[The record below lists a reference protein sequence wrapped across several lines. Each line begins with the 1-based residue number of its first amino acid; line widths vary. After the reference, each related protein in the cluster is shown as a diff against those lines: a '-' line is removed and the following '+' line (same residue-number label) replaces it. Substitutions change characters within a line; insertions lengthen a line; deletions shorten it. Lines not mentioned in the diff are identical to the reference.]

1 MFPGLRRVRRR
12 LVAIS
17 ALLSLVIS
25 LVPGPLVAV
34 AADAQRI
41 VSVSVSGNAH
51 VTADRI
57 LAVVKTKV
65 GDPFNESTVRD
76 DLQAINDLG
85 FFADQVPP
93 LIRQRPDG
101 ISVTFRVIENPI
113 VTSIVFTGNAHV
125 TSDTL
130 LALMDTSVGQ
140 VLNMNTFHQDVLKI
154 NSYYDK
160 VGYGGQVPTHVRDL
174 NIDKNTGVLRIDI
187 REGLTVRN
195 IIIKGD
201 QRVLPPPLIKSVL
214 SLKEGQPYS
223 EDTRDKDFENI
234 KKLYDKYDLNLGEF
248 EAGIDPSSIDLA
260 AGTADVI
267 YTVSAMTVAAV
278 MITGNDYTKDEV
290 IRRQLRLRPGMV
302 ITTGL
307 LRRDYER
314 LNNLGFFEKVEPIT
328 KPGPDPKKP
337 YAFTLVWNVKEQRT
351 GQANVGVGYSGGP
364 NGTGLTGNIGFSQNN
379 IDGTGNGASV
389 RFERGA
395 RISDASASYSIPFLG
410 KTKQSQRYS
419 LGASLF
425 TQSTQNYLQ
434 TYAVSAADSLAP
446 VPTIT
451 AAPAPGATTAP
462 GAQSGTVGITLQPNN
477 SPVSG
482 VVANYENKAAGV
494 SLNVGRRLTDYVSA
508 TVGAT
513 VQRLSTD
520 TTVPFPYYVY
530 GNQTVAINNTVG
542 STSLNSTSVTGN
554 ALGITASSIASIAN
568 GQSSNLRSITLGLQG
583 DTLDDVFN
591 PRRGGKASLST
602 EFSGKGFGS
611 DYAYSI
617 TTLDLA
623 NFYPVLKNATFGVH
637 AQLGASTGAI
647 PASKLFAYSEQQLRG
662 YGDVFYGT
670 EARLFQAEL
679 RYPLTSDRKFAI
691 VGFGDYGS
699 LRIRGAQPIANL
711 LTGQTYNYDNWIYH
725 GDIGAGL
732 RIDVPQLGHQTIRL
746 DFAKGKNGSHTS
758 FGIGQSF

>member
-1 MFPGLRRVRRR
+1 MRRR
-12 LVAIS
+12 LVALA
-17 ALLSLVIS
+17 ALLSLALS
-25 LVPGPLVAV
+25 FVPGSPAAV
-34 AADAQRI
+34 AAVAQRV
-41 VSVSVSGNAH
+41 VSVSISGNAH
-51 VTADRI
+51 VPAERI
-57 LAVVKTKV
+57 LAVIKTKV
-65 GDPFNESTVRD
+65 GDRFNEKTVRE
-76 DLQAINDLG
+76 DLLAINDLG

-93 LIRQRPDG
+93 LIRQRPGG

-113 VTSIVFTGNAHV
+113 VGRITFTGNEHV

-174 NIDKNTGVLRIDI
+174 NIDKDAGLLRIDI

-195 IIIKGD
+195 IVIKGD
-201 QRVLPPPLIKSVL
+201 ERVLPPALIKSSL

-223 EDTRDKDFENI
+223 DESRDKDFENV
-234 KKLYDKYDLNLGEF
+234 KKLFDKYDLNLGEF
-248 EAGIDPSSIDLA
+248 EAGIDPSSIDLVN
-260 AGTADVI
+260 GTADVI
-267 YTVSAMTVAAV
+267 YTISAMTVAAV
-278 MITGNDYTKDEV
+278 MITGNEITRDEV

-302 ITTGL
+302 ITTGM

-314 LNNLGFFEKVEPIT
+314 LNNLGYFEKVEPVT

-351 GQANVGVGYSGGP
+351 GQANIGVGYSGGP
-364 NGTGLTGNIGFSQNN
+364 NGTGLTGNVGFSQNN
-379 IDGTGNGASV
+379 LDGTGNGASV

-395 RISDASASYSIPFLG
+395 RISDASASFSIPFLG

-419 LGASLF
+419 LGASVY
-425 TQSTQNYLQ
+425 TQATQNYLQ
-434 TYAVSAADSLAP
+434 TYAVSSASSIAP

-451 AAPAPGATTAP
+451 AAPAPGATSAP
-462 GAQSGTVGITLQPNN
+462 GASTGTIGITLQPNN
-477 SPVSG
+477 APVSG
-482 VVANYENKAAGV
+482 VVADYKNKAAGV
-494 SLNVGRRLTDYVSA
+494 SLNLGRRLTDYVSA
-508 TVGAT
+508 TLGT
-513 VQRLSTD
+513 TIQRLSTD
-520 TTVPFPYYVY
+520 TVVPFPYYVF
-530 GNQTVAINNTVG
+530 GNQTVAVNNSLTN
-542 STSLNSTSVTGN
+542 TSLTSSSVTGN

-568 GQSSNLRSITLGLQG
+568 GQSSNLRSLTLGLQS
-583 DTLDDVFN
+583 DSLDDVFN
-591 PRRGGKASLST
+591 PRRGGKASLGT

-611 DYAYSI
+611 DYAYTI
-617 TTLDLA
+617 TTLDVSR
-623 NFYPVLKNATFGVH
+623 FYPILKNATLGFHVQAGV
-637 AQLGASTGAI
+637 STGAM

-670 EARLFQAEL
+670 EARLLQAEL
-679 RYPLTSDRKFAI
+679 RLPLTSDRKFAI

-699 LRIRGAQPIANL
+699 LRIRGAEAITNL

-725 GDIGAGL
+725 GDVGAGL

-746 DFAKGKNGSHTS
+746 DFARGKNGSHTS

>member
-1 MFPGLRRVRRR
+1 MRRN
-12 LVAIS
+12 LVALS
-17 ALLSLVIS
+17 ALVSLLLPI
-25 LVPGPLVAV
+25 VPGPFVAA

-51 VTADRI
+51 VPTERI

-65 GDPFNESTVRD
+65 GDRFDEAIVRG

-85 FFADQVPP
+85 YFADQVPP
-93 LIRQRPDG
+93 LIRQRPNG

-113 VTSIVFTGNAHV
+113 VQRIAFTGNAHV
-125 TSDTL
+125 PSDTL

-140 VLNMNTFHQDVLKI
+140 VLNMNTFHQDVLKL

-174 NIDKNTGVLRIDI
+174 NIDKDTGVLRIDI

-195 IIIKGD
+195 IIVKGD
-201 QRVLPPPLIKSVL
+201 QRFLPPTLIKSVL
-214 SLKEGQPYS
+214 TLKEGQPYS
-223 EDTRDKDFENI
+223 EDTRDKDFEAV
-234 KKLYDKYDLNLGEF
+234 KKLYEKYDLNLGEF
-248 EAGIDPSSIDLA
+248 EAGIDPSSIDLV

-278 MITGNDYTKDEV
+278 MITGNEITKDEV

-314 LNNLGFFEKVEPIT
+314 LNNLGYFEKVEPIT

-337 YAFTLVWNVKEQRT
+337 YAFTLDWNVKEQRT

-364 NGTGLTGNIGFSQNN
+364 NGTGLTGNLGFSQNN
-379 IDGTGNGASV
+379 LDGTGNGASI
-389 RFERGA
+389 RFEKGA
-395 RISDASASYSIPFLG
+395 RISDASASYTIPFLG
-410 KTKQSQRYS
+410 KTPNSQRYS
-419 LGASLF
+419 LGASIY
-425 TQSTQNYLQ
+425 TQSTLNYLQ
-434 TYAVSAADSLAP
+434 TYAVSSTASLAP

-451 AAPAPGATTAP
+451 AAPLPGATSAP
-462 GAQSGTVGITLQPNN
+462 GGATGTTGVTLQPNN

-482 VVANYENKAAGV
+482 VVADYKNKATGV
-494 SLNVGRRLTDYVSA
+494 SLNLGRRLTDFVSA
-508 TVGAT
+508 SVGAT

-520 TTVPFPYYVY
+520 TSVPFPYYVY
-530 GNQTVAINNTVG
+530 GNQTVAINNSLASNSLT
-542 STSLNSTSVTGN
+542 STSITGN
-554 ALGITASSIASIAN
+554 ALGITASSIASVPN
-568 GQSSNLRSITLGLQG
+568 GQATNLHSLTLGLQS
-583 DTLDDVFN
+583 DNLDDVFN
-591 PRRGGKASLST
+591 PRRGGKAGLSV
-602 EFSGKGFGS
+602 EVSGKGFGS
-611 DYAYSI
+611 DYAYTI

-623 NFYPVLKNATFGVH
+623 RFYPVMRNATLGFH
-637 AQLGASTGAI
+637 AQIGASTGAI

-670 EARLFQAEL
+670 EARLLQAEL
-679 RYPLTSDRKFAI
+679 RVPLTSDRKFAV

-699 LRIRGAQPIANL
+699 LRIRGAEPISNL
-711 LTGQTYNYDNWIYH
+711 LTGQTFNYDDWLYH
-725 GDIGAGL
+725 GDVGVGL
-732 RIDVPQLGHQTIRL
+732 RIDVPQLGHQTVRL

>member
-1 MFPGLRRVRRR
+1 MRRS
-12 LVAIS
+12 LVALS
-17 ALLSLVIS
+17 ALVSLVLS
-25 LVPGPLVAV
+25 LVPGPLVAG
-34 AADAQRI
+34 AAEAQRI

-51 VTADRI
+51 VPADRI
-57 LAVVKTKV
+57 LAVVTTKV
-65 GDPFNESTVRD
+65 GDPFNENTIRA

-101 ISVTFRVIENPI
+101 ISVTFRVIENPV
-113 VTSIVFTGNAHV
+113 VTRITFTGNDHV
-125 TSDTL
+125 PGDTL

-174 NIDKNTGVLRIDI
+174 NIDKETGVLRIDI

-195 IIIKGD
+195 IIIRGD
-201 QRVLPPPLIKSVL
+201 ARVLPPNLIKGAL

-223 EDTRDKDFENI
+223 EDTRDKDFESI

-248 EAGIDPSSIDLA
+248 EAGIDPSSVDLA
-260 AGTADVI
+260 KGTADVI

-278 MITGNDYTKDEV
+278 MITGNDLTKDEV

-314 LNNLGFFEKVEPIT
+314 LNNLGFFEKVEPVT

-364 NGTGLTGNIGFSQNN
+364 NGTGLTGNLGFSQNN
-379 IDGTGNGASV
+379 LDGTGNGASV

-419 LGASLF
+419 LGASIF
-425 TQSTQNYLQ
+425 TQSTTNYLQ
-434 TYAVSAADSLAP
+434 AYGVSAASSIAP

-451 AAPAPGATTAP
+451 AAPAPGASAAP
-462 GAQSGTVGITLQPNN
+462 GTTSGTVGITLQPNN
-477 SPVSG
+477 SPISG
-482 VVANYENKAAGV
+482 VVADYENKAAGV
-494 SLNVGRRLTDYVSA
+494 SLNLGRRLTDYVSA
-508 TVGAT
+508 TFGAT

-520 TTVPFPYYVY
+520 TLVPFPYYVY
-530 GNQTVAINNTVG
+530 GNQTIAVNNTIG
-542 STSLNSTSVTGN
+542 STSLTSSSLTGN

-568 GQSSNLRSITLGLQG
+568 GESTNLHSLTLGFQT

-591 PRRGGKASLST
+591 PRRGGKASLAT
-602 EFSGKGFGS
+602 EFSAKGLGS
-611 DYAYSI
+611 DYGYTI
-617 TTLDLA
+617 TTLDA
-623 NFYPVLKNATFGVH
+623 SRFYPVLKNATLAFH
-637 AQLGASTGAI
+637 AQIGVSTGAM

-662 YGDVFYGT
+662 YGEVFYGT
-670 EARLFQAEL
+670 EARLFQTEL
-679 RYPLTSDRKFAI
+679 RYPLTSDRKFAV

-699 LRIRGAQPIANL
+699 LRIRGADPIADL
-711 LTGQTYNYDNWIYH
+711 LRNQVYNYNDWIYH
-725 GDIGAGL
+725 GDVGVGL

-746 DFAKGKNGSHTS
+746 DFAKGKNGTHTS